1 MNKIK
6 WSALYDLFLDLWWV
20 YCSPADGRRLE
31 CVLLWWPWGSGEFNE
46 TKTSKFSGSPLMNYV
61 TLSECSPNVNMY
73 LMCFCLRSIGFSRS
87 CSQTQNRWE
96 SCGWD
101 SCAFTQKNLTSRSTS
116 SASAKGNAS
125 PPLRNSGPAN
135 ASPLKVICSSL
146 RPYLLLNDTLLFYSL
161 ICSSPQI
168 PLIWIIILVLEF
180 LAKVSTSV

>member
-1 MNKIK
+1 
-6 WSALYDLFLDLWWV
+6 
-20 YCSPADGRRLE
+20 
-31 CVLLWWPWGSGEFNE
+31 
-46 TKTSKFSGSPLMNYV
+46 MNYV

-73 LMCFCLRSIGFSRS
+73 LMCFCLHSIGFSQS

-146 RPYLLLNDTLLFYSL
+146 RPYLLLNVTLCFLLTHLLFSSDPFDLNHNLGAGVSRKSMYFSL
-161 ICSSPQI
+161 
-168 PLIWIIILVLEF
+168 
-180 LAKVSTSV
+180 TT